1 MLELFRQGG
10 WLMWPLLLCS
20 ILMFV
25 IVLERFWNLRTD
37 RVVPRHLLNDVW
49 SWLKVNDLNPT
60 RLRQLEDSSALGSFL
75 SAGLQVYL
83 QYRSNCKD
91 LMKERMNEVGRLQLI
106 KLERYLSALG
116 TIAAISPL
124 LGLLGTVFGII
135 EVFSAITIQGMG
147 DPAKMAGGIAQAL
160 VTTAA
165 GLLVGIPAL
174 IFHRYFNRLID
185 RHLAAME
192 QDGIKLIDA
201 LSSRDAI

>member
-10 WLMWPLLLCS
+10 WLMWPLLVCS

-49 SWLKVNDLNPT
+49 SLLKVNELNPN
-60 RLRQLEDSSALGSFL
+60 RLRQLEESSSLGTFL

-83 QYRSNCKD
+83 QYRTNCKD
-91 LMKERMNEVGRLQLI
+91 LMKERMNEVGRLELV

-135 EVFSAITIQGMG
+135 EVFAAITSQGLG
-147 DPAKMAGGIAQAL
+147 DTTQMAAGIAQAL
-160 VTTAA
+160 ITTAA

-174 IFHRYFNRLID
+174 IFHRYFNRVID

-192 QDGIKLIDA
+192 QDGIKLVDA
-201 LSSRDAI
+201 LATRDAI